1 LTVSVNASG
10 PYLNSATVAGELPD
24 LVTANNS
31 SSVSTT
37 PRTPPMVSVAKSV
50 VDADGDALASPGEAL
65 TYTITLS
72 NSGGQDAVNYQL
84 TDPLDV
90 NTAFVSASNGGT
102 HASGVVS
109 WSGLTVPGNASL
121 VLTLVADVLDPL
133 PQGVLLITNHAIPTG
148 AATPNCQALPTPANC
163 ALLPTAPLLSVSKQ
177 LSGESLGTN
186 VIAEPGE
193 TLTYTI
199 TVANHGGSASSA
211 TVVNEAVPANTRFVS
226 GPSLWSCAD
235 GAAAGSVCN
244 ATVEVPA
251 FSAGAAGTVSLT
263 YSVRVDDVLP
273 SGVLAITNAVA
284 LDGQTP
290 PDCASTPTTP
300 GCAVTPTRNVHLTK
314 AVRSVTATGPD
325 AFEISY
331 LITISNHGGSSA
343 TYTLMDTLGF
353 PAIGVG
359 FGGDARVSTVG
370 GTLNPALTGG
380 LFAPVNGASVQFS
393 ASAVTLTSAAIHRYS
408 VVVPITLAAG
418 GVANAVCTGTAGN
431 GLFNSASIG
440 APQATTVSACADF
453 DLHLAKTVR
462 LGVDSNANGFG
473 DMGDQLHYEFV
484 VSNLG
489 STPLTSLRL
498 LDPRVSDL
506 ACSPTTA
513 VGRRLRVLYSDDLFY
528 NPFEAEST
536 IALMPGDSIVCAAT
550 YVLTAAD
557 VAMRRVDNTATASG
571 VGIQLRAAT
580 SSATFDRFQ

>member
-1 LTVSVNASG
+1 
-10 PYLNSATVAGELPD
+10 
-24 LVTANNS
+24 
-31 SSVSTT
+31 
-37 PRTPPMVSVAKSV
+37 
-50 VDADGDALASPGEAL
+50 
-65 TYTITLS
+65 
-72 NSGGQDAVNYQL
+72 
-84 TDPLDV
+84 
-90 NTAFVSASNGGT
+90 
-102 HASGVVS
+102 
-109 WSGLTVPGNASL
+109 
-121 VLTLVADVLDPL
+121 
-133 PQGVLLITNHAIPTG
+133 
-148 AATPNCQALPTPANC
+148 
-163 ALLPTAPLLSVSKQ
+163 
-177 LSGESLGTN
+177 
-186 VIAEPGE
+186 
-193 TLTYTI
+193 
-199 TVANHGGSASSA
+199 
-211 TVVNEAVPANTRFVS
+211 
-226 GPSLWSCAD
+226 
-235 GAAAGSVCN
+235 
-244 ATVEVPA
+244 
-251 FSAGAAGTVSLT
+251 
-263 YSVRVDDVLP
+263 
-273 SGVLAITNAVA
+273 
-284 LDGQTP
+284 
-290 PDCASTPTTP
+290 
-300 GCAVTPTRNVHLTK
+300 
-314 AVRSVTATGPD
+314 
-325 AFEISY
+325 
-331 LITISNHGGSSA
+331 
-343 TYTLMDTLGF
+343 
-353 PAIGVG
+353 
-359 FGGDARVSTVG
+359 
-370 GTLNPALTGG
+370 
-380 LFAPVNGASVQFS
+380 
-393 ASAVTLTSAAIHRYS
+393 VTLTSAAIHRYS